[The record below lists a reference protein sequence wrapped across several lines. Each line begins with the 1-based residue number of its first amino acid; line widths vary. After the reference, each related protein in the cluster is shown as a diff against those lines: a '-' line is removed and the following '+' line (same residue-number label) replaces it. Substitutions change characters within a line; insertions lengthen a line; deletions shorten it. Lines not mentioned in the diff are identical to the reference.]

1 MAPSLRNRKP
11 SKPAEEGSDTD
22 AGDDHLD
29 EHSTAPATKAHSKGE
44 GKLQKVLKRLFFG
57 SLLLVTLCVIVAS
70 GHLATLALVQLVQ
83 IMMFRELVNV
93 RYSAR
98 KFADVPLFR
107 TMQWG
112 WFFTCML
119 YSYGHAVNT
128 NAKLYSLIAS
138 PTIARLLSYV
148 EIVCM
153 GLYSVLLV
161 TTVLTLTKGYYRYQ
175 MGQLA
180 WTMAICV
187 FTVAQVTSFMANIF
201 NGLFWF
207 LFPVALVICN
217 DSMAYFCGLAFGRKL
232 IKRTF
237 LLLSPNKTWEGFI
250 GGGVCTVIF
259 GCFLP
264 VVLAHLKFLVCP
276 AEWRAHK
283 GESQGQAK
291 RDRARG
297 GAEGWGAQP
306 PPLGLEPA
314 GRTAQAPHCPNPN
327 PNPNLQ
333 AAGTSHDLNDKFMT
347 SAKFEL
353 TYGSLSLFY
362 GGLESLIGPPNMV
375 APRAPLTYTL
385 TLTLT
390 KMVAPRAPNLYPYP
404 NPNPN
409 PNQSE
414 SRCFRHRPRPVR
426 AA

>member
-276 AEWRAHK
+276 AEHLSASVLEMDCKLPHVFVPAPYALPRPLATLVGVEQLTLLPVQLHALVLGVFASVVAPFGGFFASGIKRAY
-283 GESQGQAK
+283 G
-291 RDRARG
+291 
-297 GAEGWGAQP
+297 
-306 PPLGLEPA
+306 
-314 GRTAQAPHCPNPN
+314 
-327 PNPNLQ
+327 
-333 AAGTSHDLNDKFMT
+333 LNDFAAIIPGHGGVFDRVDCQLIMGLATQIYHSTFIGTGAISLARVMT
-347 SAKFEL
+347 LAWQ
-353 TYGSLSLFY
+353 LSVEEQLDMYHQF
-362 GGLESLIGPPNMV
+362 GAHLKQHGHID
-375 APRAPLTYTL
+375 
-385 TLTLT
+385 
-390 KMVAPRAPNLYPYP
+390 
-404 NPNPN
+404 
-409 PNQSE
+409 
-414 SRCFRHRPRPVR
+414 
-426 AA
+426 